1 MQRSGFGW
9 AYAETGG
16 VARLRVS
23 LSLAFYAEARPKLIQ
38 RRAYGYRNFQNYLC
52 CHPNLG
58 HRANSA

>member
-38 RRAYGYRNFQNYLC
+38 RRAYGYRNFQNYRLIVLIEC
-52 CHPNLG
+52 G
-58 HRANSA
+58 HIVI